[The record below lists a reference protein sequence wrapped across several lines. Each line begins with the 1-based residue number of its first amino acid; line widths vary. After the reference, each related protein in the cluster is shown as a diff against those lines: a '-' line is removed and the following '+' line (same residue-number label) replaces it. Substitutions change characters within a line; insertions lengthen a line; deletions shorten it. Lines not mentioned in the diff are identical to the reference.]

1 MNVLKKIFEFEPS
14 AKEDGFRLS
23 LEDNADYDVRDEKK
37 ITKTYVTGDY
47 DKDFAYIRKRFQVP
61 LNNDVVMRELVLEN
75 GVRAFIV
82 FYDGMSHSQYMNDN
96 VITPL
101 LKLPHIE
108 GGDFTEELYK
118 EFTTHNQASM
128 KKDMDDIIDEVN
140 FGACGLFVEGVAT
153 GFVFDV
159 RFWEHRG
166 ISKPENEQSIYG
178 PQEAFAEMLRTN
190 TALVRKI
197 LKTEKLV
204 AQGVKVGTVS
214 KTRGV
219 LLYLDGVANDKL
231 VSEAKRRIDAIGKE
245 YIISIEQVQMLVEDR
260 RFMITPQTYA
270 TERPDRTA
278 RALSEGR
285 CVLLLNGSPRALIM
299 PSNAFELTHT
309 ASDEYLHVP
318 FALMSRIIRIFGMFV
333 SLLLPALYLA
343 ITLYHQEVLPTYL
356 LYSISA
362 SRENVPFPSLL
373 ELLLMNVSFEL
384 IREAGIRMPSPIGS
398 TLGIVGGLILG
409 QAAVSAKIVSPIM
422 IIIIAI
428 TGIGSFATSDYTL
441 GWTYRI
447 LRIAFIIFAATLGLY
462 GIAIGIVAY
471 GIYLGS
477 AKSFGISF
485 LSPPLRAKGKSMS
498 MAILLNGIAKRERRP
513 GFLQT
518 KESDSEP
525 EISRKWSTFNKRE

>member
-1 MNVLKKIFEFEPS
+1 MSLLKRLFVFSPS
-14 AKEDGFRLS
+14 KEQESFDL
-23 LEDNADYDVRDEKK
+23 YRDDEAVFDKRKEKK
-37 ITKTYVTGDY
+37 ITRAYVTGEY
-47 DKDFAYIRKRFQVP
+47 EKDFAYIRQRFNVP
-61 LNNDVVMRELVLEN
+61 INNDVVMREMVLKD
-75 GVRAFIV
+75 GTRAFVV

-101 LKLPHIE
+101 LRFPYAD
-108 GGDFTEELYK
+108 GGELGEDLYK
-118 EFTTHNQASM
+118 EFTTHNQATP
-128 KKDMDDIIDEVN
+128 KKDMDEIIDEVN
-140 FGACGLFVEGVAT
+140 FGSCGLFVEGVGIA
-153 GFVFDV
+153 FVFDV

-166 ISKPENEQSIYG
+166 ITKPENEQSIYG

-190 TALVRKI
+190 TALIRKI

-204 AQGVKVGTVS
+204 AQGVTVGTMS

-219 LLYLDGVANDKL
+219 LLYLDGVANRKL
-231 VSEAKRRIDAIGKE
+231 VGEAKRRIDAIGKE

-260 RFMITPQTYA
+260 QLMITPQTYA
-270 TERPDRTA
+270 TERPDRAA
-278 RALSEGR
+278 RALTEGR
-285 CVLLLNGSPRALIM
+285 CVLLINGSPRALIM

-318 FALMSRIIRIFGMFV
+318 FALMSRAIRYIGMFV

-373 ELLLMNVSFEL
+373 ELLLMDISFEL

-447 LRIAFIIFAATLGLY
+447 LRLVFILLAAGLGLY
-462 GIAIGIVAY
+462 GVAAGIVLYAV
-471 GIYLGS
+471 YLGS
-477 AKSFGISF
+477 AKSFGIPF
-485 LSPPLRAKGKSMS
+485 LSPPLRGRENAMS
-498 MAILLNGIAKRERRP
+498 MAFLINPIAKREKRP
-513 GFLQT
+513 GFLKTENPQA
-518 KESDSEP
+518 EP
-525 EISRKWSTFNKRE
+525 KISRKWSIFNKRE

>member
-1 MNVLKKIFEFEPS
+1 MSFWKNIFLFNPSPKSDEF
-14 AKEDGFRLS
+14 DLS
-23 LEDNADYDVRDEKK
+23 RDNETDFDIRDEKN
-37 ITKTYVTGDY
+37 ISKTYVTGNY
-47 DKDFAYIRKRFQVP
+47 DKDFAYVRNRFQVP
-61 LNNDVVMRELVLEN
+61 INNDVVMRELVLKNEI
-75 GVRAFIV
+75 RAFIV
-82 FYDGMSHSQYMNDN
+82 FYDGMSDSQQLNDN
-96 VITPL
+96 IITPL
-101 LKLPHIE
+101 LKLPHID
-108 GGDFTEELYK
+108 GGDFGEDLYK
-118 EFTTHNQASM
+118 EFTTHNQATQE
-128 KKDMDDIIDEVN
+128 KNMDNIIDEVN
-140 FGACGLFVEGVAT
+140 FGSCGLFVEGVAC
-153 GFVFDV
+153 GYVFDV
-159 RFWEHRG
+159 RSWEHRG

-190 TALVRKI
+190 TALIRKI

-204 AQGVKVGTVS
+204 ANGVKIGTVS

-219 LLYLDGVANDKL
+219 LLYLDGVVNDKL
-231 VSEAKRRIDAIGKE
+231 VNEAKRRIDAIGKE
-245 YIISIEQVQMLVEDR
+245 YIISIEQVQMLIEDR

-270 TERPDRTA
+270 TERPDRAA
-278 RALSEGR
+278 RAITEGR

-309 ASDEYLHVP
+309 VSDEYLQVP
-318 FALMSRIIRIFGMFV
+318 FALMSRIIRLIGMFL

-373 ELLLMNVSFEL
+373 ELLLMDISFEL

-428 TGIGSFATSDYTL
+428 TGIGSFATADYTL

-447 LRIAFIIFAATLGLY
+447 MRLEFIVLAASLGLF
-462 GIAIGIVAY
+462 GIALGIVAY

-477 AKSFGISF
+477 AKSFGIPF
-485 LSPPLRAKGKSMS
+485 LSPPLRSDKKSMS
-498 MAILLNGIAKRERRP
+498 MAVMVNEIARREKRP
-513 GFLQT
+513 GFLKT
-518 KESDSEP
+518 KKPDSEP
-525 EISRKWSTFNKRE
+525 EISRKWALFNKRD

>member
-1 MNVLKKIFEFEPS
+1 MNILKKLLVFSPSPKSDKFE
-14 AKEDGFRLS
+14 LS
-23 LEDNADYDVRDEKK
+23 QGEETDFDVRNEKK
-37 ITKTYVTGDY
+37 VSKTYVSGDY
-47 DKDFAYIRKRFQVP
+47 DKDFAYIRKRFNVP
-61 LNNDVVMRELVLEN
+61 INNDVVMRELVLKN
-75 GVRAFIV
+75 GTRAFVV
-82 FYDGMSHSQYMNDN
+82 FYDGMSHSQYLNDN

-101 LKLPHIE
+101 LRLPHIE
-108 GGDFTEELYK
+108 GGDFSEDLYK
-118 EFTTHNQASM
+118 EFTTHNQASQ
-128 KKDMDDIIDEVN
+128 KRDMDDIIDEVN
-140 FGACGLFVEGVAT
+140 FGACGLFVEGVPC
-153 GFVFDV
+153 GYVFDV

-166 ISKPENEQSIYG
+166 ITKPENEQSIYG

-197 LKTEKLV
+197 LKTEKLL

-219 LLYLDGVANDKL
+219 LLYLDGVANNKL
-231 VSEAKRRIDAIGKE
+231 VEEAKRRIDAIGKE

-270 TERPDRTA
+270 TERPDRVA
-278 RALSEGR
+278 RALTEGR

-309 ASDEYLHVP
+309 VSDEYLHVP

-333 SLLLPALYLA
+333 ALLLPALYLA

-428 TGIGSFATSDYTL
+428 TGIGSFATADYTL

-447 LRIAFIIFAATLGLY
+447 LRLAFIALAASLGLF
-462 GIAIGIVAY
+462 GIAIGIVVY

-477 AKSFGISF
+477 ATSFGIPF
-485 LSPPLRAKGKSMS
+485 LSPPLRAKKKSMS
-498 MAILLNGIAKRERRP
+498 MAIMLNGIASREKRP
-513 GFLQT
+513 GFLKT
-518 KESDSEP
+518 KNADSEP
-525 EISRKWSTFNKRE
+525 EISRKWSSFNKRE